1 MEKNRRSFQ
10 YLEPPFFLTN
20 IEKVNTTNSSWS
32 SSEGM
37 RNPEE
42 SEKNP
47 WRGEFFIN
55 LLTQKGKEVSEMFK
69 VRFVSVLLV
78 GCFVLG
84 VTQAFGREDE
94 AKLINEVKKEGKL
107 VYWCS
112 GLTADLAK
120 VIEEGFKKRYGLQ
133 GFQVVYAPTRTTEAI
148 AKLTQEL
155 RAKRVT
161 VDMISGAMP
170 QFHYELLKAGE
181 LMRYESPEYKY
192 FSKTKGLD
200 FEPGYWIPTNSYS
213 FVMMW
218 NPKHVKKNIV
228 TYTDLLD
235 PQFKG
240 MICSGDPMKSESF
253 LTYYI
258 GLRKILNKDFMLKLA
273 KQDIMWLT
281 RAPDVTT
288 KVVSGERPV
297 AFMGSNLKAYV
308 AAMEGADIKVCYPKE
323 GVVLMSNPFPILN
336 KAPHP
341 NAARLFTDY
350 LSSREAQTLMVE
362 KSSYFTAREDVP
374 IPPKVFEFT
383 PSISKINVIPMDWK
397 SITEKDI
404 KEARREFLEIFG
416 K

>member
-1 MEKNRRSFQ
+1 MLKAK
-10 YLEPPFFLTN
+10 L
-20 IEKVNTTNSSWS
+20 I
-32 SSEGM
+32 
-37 RNPEE
+37 
-42 SEKNP
+42 
-47 WRGEFFIN
+47 
-55 LLTQKGKEVSEMFK
+55 
-69 VRFVSVLLV
+69 SVLLL
-78 GCFVLG
+78 GSFFLG
-84 VTQAFGREDE
+84 VTQVFGREDG
-94 AKLINEVKKEGKL
+94 AKLIEEAKKEGKL

-120 VIEEGFKKRYGLQ
+120 VIEEGFVKKYGLH
-133 GFQVVYAPTRTTEAI
+133 GFQVVYAPTRTTEVI

-161 VDMISGAMP
+161 VDIISGAMP
-170 QFHYELLKAGE
+170 EYNYELLKAGE
-181 LMRYESPEYKY
+181 LMKYDCPEYKY
-192 FSKTKGLD
+192 FYKIKGLD
-200 FEPGYWIPTNSYS
+200 SEPGYWIPTNSYS

-218 NPKHVKKNIV
+218 NPKHIKKNIV

-253 LTYYI
+253 LMYYI
-258 GLRKILNKDFMLKLA
+258 GLRKILSKDFMLRLA

-288 KVVSGERPV
+288 KVVTGERPL

-308 AAMEGADIKVCYPKE
+308 AATEGGEIKVCYPRE
-323 GVVLMSNPFPILN
+323 GIVLLSNPFPILS

-341 NAARLFTDY
+341 NAAKLFVDY
-350 LSSREAQTLMVE
+350 LSSREAQILMVE
-362 KSSYFTAREDVP
+362 KSSYFTARDDVP

-383 PSISKINVIPMDWK
+383 PSLSKINVIPMDWK
-397 SITEKDI
+397 AIT
-404 KEARREFLEIFG
+404 KEDVENGRREFWEIFG